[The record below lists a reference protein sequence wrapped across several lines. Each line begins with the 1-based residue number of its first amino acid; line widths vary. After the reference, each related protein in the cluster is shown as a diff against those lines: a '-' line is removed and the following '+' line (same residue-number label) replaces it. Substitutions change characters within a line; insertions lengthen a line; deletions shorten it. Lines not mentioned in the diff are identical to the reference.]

1 MINSAKQ
8 SIGTKIKDRW
18 IASSRSLSSG
28 ARSRDPLAPRND
40 KETLMDDQKRRDAGM
55 AQRRKVLGD
64 AWVDKSAA
72 NINSFNADFIDL
84 ITRHAWADIWTRP
97 HFDER
102 TRRILVIG
110 SLVALCQWDE
120 FRLHVR
126 AALTEGGFTP
136 DDIKEI
142 VLQQAIYCGVPA
154 ANHAVKEASA
164 VLSELGLLKG

>member
-1 MINSAKQ
+1 M
-8 SIGTKIKDRW
+8 DE
-18 IASSRSLSSG
+18 
-28 ARSRDPLAPRND
+28 
-40 KETLMDDQKRRDAGM
+40 KERYDLGM
-55 AQRRKVLGD
+55 AQRRKVLGN

-72 NINSFNADFIDL
+72 NTNSFNADFIDL

-102 TRRILVIG
+102 TRRVLVIG
-110 SLVALCQWDE
+110 TLLALCQWDE

-136 DDIKEI
+136 DDVKEI
-142 VLQQAIYCGVPA
+142 ILQQAIYCGVPA

-164 VLSELGLLKG
+164 IIGELGLLKG

>member
-1 MINSAKQ
+1 
-8 SIGTKIKDRW
+8 
-18 IASSRSLSSG
+18 
-28 ARSRDPLAPRND
+28 
-40 KETLMDDQKRRDAGM
+40 MDDQQRRDAGM
-55 AQRRKVLGD
+55 AQRRKVLGN

-72 NINSFNADFIDL
+72 NTNAFNADFIDL

-102 TRRILVIG
+102 TRRVLVIG
-110 SLVALCQWDE
+110 TLLALCQWDE

-136 DDIKEI
+136 DDVKEI
-142 VLQQAIYCGVPA
+142 ILQQAIYCGVPA

-164 VLSELGLLKG
+164 IIQELGLLKG

>member
-1 MINSAKQ
+1 MN
-8 SIGTKIKDRW
+8 
-18 IASSRSLSSG
+18 
-28 ARSRDPLAPRND
+28 N
-40 KETLMDDQKRRDAGM
+40 EKRRDDGM

-72 NINSFNADFIDL
+72 NMNSFNADFIDL
-84 ITRHAWADIWTRP
+84 ITRYAWADIWTRP

-126 AALTEGGFTP
+126 AALTEMCEGRRSFAELRDAGVGHLLCQMSFGWL
-136 DDIKEI
+136 DHERIKRSMRCMW
-142 VLQQAIYCGVPA
+142 VSVG
-154 ANHAVKEASA
+154 
-164 VLSELGLLKG
+164 SE

>member
-1 MINSAKQ
+1 
-8 SIGTKIKDRW
+8 
-18 IASSRSLSSG
+18 
-28 ARSRDPLAPRND
+28 
-40 KETLMDDQKRRDAGM
+40 MDDQQRRDAGM
-55 AQRRKVLGD
+55 AQRRKVLGN

-72 NINSFNADFIDL
+72 NTNAFNADFIDL

-102 TRRILVIG
+102 IRRVLVIG
-110 SLVALCQWDE
+110 TLLALCQWDE

-142 VLQQAIYCGVPA
+142 ILQQAIYCGVPA

-164 VLSELGLLKG
+164 IIGELGLLKG